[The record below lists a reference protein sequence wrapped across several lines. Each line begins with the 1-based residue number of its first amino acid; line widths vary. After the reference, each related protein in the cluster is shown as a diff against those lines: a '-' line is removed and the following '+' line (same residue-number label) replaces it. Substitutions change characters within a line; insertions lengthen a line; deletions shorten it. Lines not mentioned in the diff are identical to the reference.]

1 MSGCANL
8 RTFAL
13 KAGLFPIFMATKL
26 ISWEASS
33 SQVIP
38 LYLITFFK
46 QFGRSAGSSPDQ
58 RLMSESKER
67 GIVILSVLPKN
78 ANQASVQTRSL

>member
-13 KAGLFPIFMATKL
+13 KARLFPIFMATKL
-26 ISWEASS
+26 ISLDASP

-38 LYLITFFK
+38 LYLISFPK

-58 RLMSESKER
+58 RLTSESKER
-67 GIVILSVLPKN
+67 GTVRRKCL
-78 ANQASVQTRSL
+78 A